1 VFRPVPSLLILL
13 LILLAG
19 CGNKGPVR
27 PLKQQVPAAPKA
39 LEVQQKGTRFLV
51 AWDRPRTNQ
60 DGSELTNLEGF
71 RVFKM
76 KYDLAQDCP
85 ECRDTSV
92 LLLDVDLEYLRDVRR
107 SGERLYLWDDELEPG
122 FGYQY
127 RIVPYNSKG
136 REGELVRL
144 RVPFVYPSTAPE
156 GLVAE
161 NHDRMVRLR
170 WQPAIEV
177 RAEVEL
183 LGYNLYR
190 REGDESFPFPP
201 VNLGILTE
209 PTFEDYGVENG
220 KTYIYA
226 VRTVARIRGNTVE
239 SQLSA
244 AAEARPQAGL

>member
-1 VFRPVPSLLILL
+1 MFRPVPLILLLL

-19 CGNKGPVR
+19 CGKKGPVR
-27 PLKQQVPAAPKA
+27 PLKQQLPAAPKA

-51 AWDRPRTNQ
+51 AWDLPRTNQ
-60 DGSELTNLEGF
+60 DGSALTDLEGF

-92 LLLDVDLEYLRDVRR
+92 LLLDVDLDYLRDVRR
-107 SGERLYLWDDELEPG
+107 SGERLYLWDDELDPG

-136 REGELVRL
+136 RDGEPVSLRL
-144 RVPFVYPSTAPE
+144 PFVSPPAAPG

-161 NHDRMVRLR
+161 SHDRLVRLH
-170 WQPAIEV
+170 WQPATV
-177 RAEVEL
+177 VGAEVEL
-183 LGYNLYR
+183 LGFNLYR
-190 REGDESFPFPP
+190 REGDEPFPFPP
-201 VNLGILTE
+201 VNLEILPE

-220 KTYIYA
+220 RTYIYS
-226 VRTVARIRGNTVE
+226 VRTVSRIRGNTVE
-239 SQLSA
+239 SPLSET
-244 AAEARPQAGL
+244 AEARPQAGL